1 MGKKSQKRRNS
12 SDSNNKNGCKQGGTS
27 WVDRPGAAVDVSDI
41 LNQTNSIIH
50 GDTNYTA
57 MDSATPSVFP
67 QMIPT
72 PVQTLQPVHDLQ
84 QQQAHEQQQTPISP
98 VRAGAQPIPQQYAY
112 NTPIVNP
119 GASSIDIMSCLSK
132 IESRLTQVDN
142 KMKTL
147 EKVEQK
153 IDDFDRDLKKLW
165 VFCKRQ
171 IWLLVMKKHLNWKAK
186 SKNVELSVGFA
197 HDKLL
202 SLEKENKQLRD
213 SVVDIQARSMRDNL
227 VWGGIHDDRNE
238 TQQQTEDKIRGFMC
252 EVLEMDKTRVDQ
264 IRFERVHRT
273 GSISPTNP
281 KRKIITKF
289 SRFPEKE
296 EVRKLKNRLD
306 GTPFFIHEQFPP
318 EIVAQRRKL
327 MPRLKAAKSNGK
339 SAWISYTTLYVDG
352 KPVRDDT

>member
-12 SDSNNKNGCKQGGTS
+12 SDSNNKTDVNKAARHGGS
-27 WVDRPGAAVDVSDI
+27 PGAAVDVSDI

-165 VFCKRQ
+165 VFVKDN
-171 IWLLVMKKHLNWKAK
+171 MAASNEKT
-186 SKNVELSVGFA
+186 SKLESQVENVELSVGFA